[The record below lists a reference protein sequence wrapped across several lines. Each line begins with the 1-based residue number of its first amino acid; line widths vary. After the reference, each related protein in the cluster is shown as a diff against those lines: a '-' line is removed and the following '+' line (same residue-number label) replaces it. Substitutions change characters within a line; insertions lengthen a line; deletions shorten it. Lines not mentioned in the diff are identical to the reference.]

1 MQSSTG
7 FHVYLSEVTGSILKI
22 LPTVLY
28 GNGFFALPRWE
39 GWMLKMASFA
49 HTQEPIIHQVAML
62 CYDSCN
68 TVFWGARK
76 WLNLFIFGDIDQ
88 TLVANCIQ
96 TAKEIDMIFGLS
108 LFFLLSNC
116 KRLKICSLPPSSTSV
131 KYSHVFMEYSLGL
144 RYNSFCAW
152 QCN

>member
-1 MQSSTG
+1 
-7 FHVYLSEVTGSILKI
+7 
-22 LPTVLY
+22 
-28 GNGFFALPRWE
+28 
-39 GWMLKMASFA
+39 MLKMASFA

-76 WLNLFIFGDIDQ
+76 WLNLFIFGDINQ

-152 QCN
+152 QCNQDEVYKITCCHSIKGTKWLSLMRMAALNQ